1 MKNPIP
7 KSNMFVTPRSLED
20 LAQMIGDI
28 SGSAEEQRLV
38 WLGAS
43 MALNLAHDMVET
55 QHCKE
60 QV

>member
-7 KSNMFVTPRSLED
+7 KSNMFVTPKSLED
-20 LAQMIGDI
+20 LAQRIADI

-43 MALNLAHDMVET
+43 MALNLAHDMVEAE
-55 QHCKE
+55 HCRE